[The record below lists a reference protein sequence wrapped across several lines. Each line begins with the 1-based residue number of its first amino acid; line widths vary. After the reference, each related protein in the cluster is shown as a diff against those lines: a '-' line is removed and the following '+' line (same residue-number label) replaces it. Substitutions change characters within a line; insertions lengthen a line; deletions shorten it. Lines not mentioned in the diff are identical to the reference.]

1 MLTCASLSTNLSLK
15 EPRSLTLLPFAL
27 QQCLPLM
34 PSIVVFRTPNPTP
47 PQLLFLVS
55 PPLLAL
61 VALALS
67 PVPMRRVPDC
77 RLPDGTFRLV
87 RTVEANV
94 VANVGTVATDPTS
107 LASRSALQ
115 IYRAALD
122 DLDTPAEDIAFLR
135 SIYETERQDDFD
147 RANHTAYTGVPY
159 QAAADDED

>member
-67 PVPMRRVPDC
+67 PVPIRRVPDAANAPIPADFLMARSVWFVPWRLLSWPMWVLSP
-77 RLPDGTFRLV
+77 RLPRPSHLAALSRFTALLWTILTLRLKTLRCV
-87 RTVEANV
+87 RT
-94 VANVGTVATDPTS
+94 
-107 LASRSALQ
+107 
-115 IYRAALD
+115 
-122 DLDTPAEDIAFLR
+122 
-135 SIYETERQDDFD
+135 
-147 RANHTAYTGVPY
+147 
-159 QAAADDED
+159 